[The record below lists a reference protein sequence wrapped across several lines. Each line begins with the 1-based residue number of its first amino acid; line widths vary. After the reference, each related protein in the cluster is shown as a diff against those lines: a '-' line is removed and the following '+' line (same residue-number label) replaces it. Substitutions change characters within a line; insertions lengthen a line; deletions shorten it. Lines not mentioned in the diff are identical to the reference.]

1 MPQSKTKLKSI
12 MDAFYPIIE
21 LYRSLTIDQCVE
33 LYLQQ
38 HDNMEQWQK
47 KIILSIIGAKTVY
60 KDEYVPS
67 YYKKLKEQENKV
79 QNEKEKL
86 EK

>member
-1 MPQSKTKLKSI
+1 MPDSKTRKRKLLEE
-12 MDAFYPIIE
+12 FYPIME

-38 HDNMEQWQK
+38 HDNMVAWQK
-47 KIILSIIGAKTVY
+47 KIVLSIIGAKTVY

-67 YYKKLKEQENKV
+67 YYKKLHED

>member
-1 MPQSKTKLKSI
+1 

-47 KIILSIIGAKTVY
+47 KIVLSIIGAKTVY

>member
-86 EK
+86 

>member
-1 MPQSKTKLKSI
+1 